1 MVASDRSLGG
11 FGHTWGEHQPKVQL
25 KKRLLEEEGI
35 IFEEG
40 SNTIRKD
47 FFVES
52 ADTSASNIMCTEI
65 SKRRKSKESIPKPAS
80 TMSKSKYF
88 TNEAIEEKLKQEIVI
103 VLQMRQPGKTC

>member
-1 MVASDRSLGG
+1 VVASDRSLGG

-40 SNTIRKD
+40 SNKIRID

-52 ADTSASNIMCTEI
+52 ADNSAPNMCTEG
-65 SKRRKSKESIPKPAS
+65 SKRRKSKESTPKPAS

-88 TNEAIEEKLKQEIVI
+88 TNEAIEEKIKQEII
-103 VLQMRQPGKTC
+103 TVLQMRQPGKTC